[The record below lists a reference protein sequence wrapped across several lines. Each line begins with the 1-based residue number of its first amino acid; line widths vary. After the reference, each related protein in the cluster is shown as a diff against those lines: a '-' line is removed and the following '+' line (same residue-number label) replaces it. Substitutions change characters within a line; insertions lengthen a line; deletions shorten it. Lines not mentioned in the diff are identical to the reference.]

1 MSVAHKI
8 RDCGPGVTLGHYQV
22 LEKVG
27 AGAMGEVFLARDQ
40 HLDRDVAI
48 KVLPPGTLGDESA
61 RRRFHK
67 EALALSKINHPN
79 IATIHDFD
87 TQDGVD
93 FLVMEFIAGNTLSEL
108 AAPLSEKQVLAL
120 GTQLADGLSAAHEH
134 GVIHRDLKPS
144 NLRITDDWRLKI
156 LDFGL
161 AKLRLPATPSDPTA
175 SLTET
180 QLAGTLPYMAPEQLL
195 GTEIDARTDIHAAG
209 AVLYGIATGQ
219 HPFAWVEGSGLVG
232 AILHRQPPPASDLN
246 PRLSQRLAQIIGKC
260 MEKQPENR
268 YQSAKELA
276 VDLRRLARDE
286 KSQPIAQAPPLVSG
300 KSSIARQKRLFALAS
315 TVVILLVLTT
325 ILLSVLIR
333 KGADSLRISPSI
345 AVLPFVDLSA
355 EKKPGIFLRRPRGGI
370 DQ

>member
-1 MSVAHKI
+1 
-8 RDCGPGVTLGHYQV
+8 
-22 LEKVG
+22 
-27 AGAMGEVFLARDQ
+27 
-40 HLDRDVAI
+40 
-48 KVLPPGTLGDESA
+48 
-61 RRRFHK
+61 
-67 EALALSKINHPN
+67 
-79 IATIHDFD
+79 
-87 TQDGVD
+87 
-93 FLVMEFIAGNTLSEL
+93 
-108 AAPLSEKQVLAL
+108 
-120 GTQLADGLSAAHEH
+120 
-134 GVIHRDLKPS
+134 
-144 NLRITDDWRLKI
+144 
-156 LDFGL
+156 
-161 AKLRLPATPSDPTA
+161 
-175 SLTET
+175 
-180 QLAGTLPYMAPEQLL
+180 MAPEQLL